1 VHLKKW
7 SQKMSQ
13 NFEDLIARLEVV
25 FRDKDVSDPE
35 YIEMTNELLEL
46 TMADR
51 QLFLQKLNSRSGG
64 VELRDK
70 IVELFENSAELDAA
84 PAAPAEEICLA
95 GDPTTDPDD
104 KA

>member
-1 VHLKKW
+1 
-7 SQKMSQ
+7 MSQ
-13 NFEDLIARLEVV
+13 NFDDLIARLEVV

-84 PAAPAEEICLA
+84 PAAPAEEACLA

-104 KA
+104 EA